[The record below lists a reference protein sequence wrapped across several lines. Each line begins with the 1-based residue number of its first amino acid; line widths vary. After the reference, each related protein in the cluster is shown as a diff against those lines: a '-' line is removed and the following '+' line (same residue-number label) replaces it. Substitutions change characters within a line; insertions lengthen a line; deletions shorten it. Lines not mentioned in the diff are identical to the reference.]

1 MTADTG
7 TTEEKRKE
15 PLPAWTVAAILVIVA
30 VVLVAR
36 QLLLE
41 SGLVVGSDQTRLLTL
56 AAVGIAVFAIAWQV
70 GTESVGRLIAGG
82 AALAGLFAATEL
94 VWPAVPDA
102 SAPSACPGAQTRN
115 VDFLAVTHRDGVSV
129 RTGPGRS
136 FRQRDRLL
144 GNCTIGFLGY
154 CLGEPTEDVFYVAF
168 GQRIGDARWLV
179 LPHGRGYVAAGAVR
193 SQEAEDRLPGPRK
206 DCPAREEFEIGAPD
220 IRIPPGPVAGEVEV
234 VATARRAPTVGFAT
248 YHVDAGEPVFTRVAL
263 DASFS
268 GPFGFT
274 WLTHVQPAPSGPGQG
289 DVVLVAVSCLA
300 AEVPGPA
307 SAVTVPLGNGGA
319 PQTAGV
325 TTRPVGLDSIHP
337 DHRVRLLR
345 KACLLPGDGIPP
357 VKRA

>member
-1 MTADTG
+1 MSDPRA
-7 TTEEKRKE
+7 KE
-15 PLPAWTVAAILVIVA
+15 PISLWTVAEILVIVA
-30 VVLVAR
+30 IVLLGR

-56 AAVGIAVFAIAWQV
+56 AAVGIAVFAIAWRV
-70 GTESVGRLIAGG
+70 GTESVGRLVAGA

-102 SAPSACPGAQTRN
+102 SAPAACPGAQTRN

-144 GNCTIGFLGY
+144 GDCTIGFVGY

-168 GQRIGDARWLV
+168 GQEVGDARWLV
-179 LPHGRGYVAAGAVR
+179 LPRGRGYVAAAAVR
-193 SQEAEDRLPGPRK
+193 SQEAEDRLPGPRE
-206 DCPAREEFEIGAPD
+206 DCPGRDEFEIGAPE
-220 IRIPPGPVAGEVEV
+220 IRVPPGPVAGEVEI
-234 VATARRAPTVGFAT
+234 VATAKRAPTVGFAT
-248 YHVDAGEPVFTRVAL
+248 YHLEAGEPVFVRVTL
-263 DASFS
+263 DANFS
-268 GPFGFT
+268 GRFGFS
-274 WLTHVQPAPSGPGQG
+274 WLTSAQPGPAGLGQG

-307 SAVTVPLGNGGA
+307 SAVIVPLSNGPGPPSA
-319 PQTAGV
+319 AA
-325 TTRPVGLDSIHP
+325 TTRSVDLDSIPP

-345 KACLLPGDGIPP
+345 KACLIPGDGMPP
-357 VKRA
+357 LKP